1 MWKEITVFTTNDGL
15 DIVAGRFDMLGV
27 TQLEIN
33 EGLAG
38 VAGYLDEA
46 ASFWDYA
53 DPDELTP
60 EREPFVRAYI
70 ADVPENAKII
80 EAVAPA
86 MDELGKMDMGVDL
99 GSLRIEERLVS
110 EEDWANNWKA
120 YYKPLEI
127 GERLVVRPSWEA
139 IGNTDR
145 VVLSLDPGM
154 AFGTGTHQTTRLC
167 LEFLERLV
175 KNGDEM
181 LDLGCGS
188 GILSI
193 AGLLLGASHAIAVDI
208 DPIVETIAS
217 ENAAMNGIK
226 DEYRIMT
233 GDILSDDGIKREISK
248 QRYDIVTANIVASVI
263 IKLAPQIP
271 ALLKDDGVFIAS
283 GIILE
288 RLDEVKDALAN
299 NGLKVLEVKKLDEW
313 SALTAVKER
322 E

>member
-154 AFGTGTHQTTRLC
+154 AFGAGTHQSTRLC

-208 DPIVETIAS
+208 DPIVETIAA

>member
-139 IGNTDR
+139 IGDTDR

-208 DPIVETIAS
+208 DPIVENIAA

-233 GDILSDDGIKREISK
+233 GDILSDDCIKREISK

>member
-1 MWKEITVFTTNDGL
+1 
-15 DIVAGRFDMLGV
+15 
-27 TQLEIN
+27 
-33 EGLAG
+33 
-38 VAGYLDEA
+38 
-46 ASFWDYA
+46 
-53 DPDELTP
+53 
-60 EREPFVRAYI
+60 
-70 ADVPENAKII
+70 
-80 EAVAPA
+80 
-86 MDELGKMDMGVDL
+86 
-99 GSLRIEERLVS
+99 
-110 EEDWANNWKA
+110 
-120 YYKPLEI
+120 
-127 GERLVVRPSWEA
+127 
-139 IGNTDR
+139 
-145 VVLSLDPGM
+145 
-154 AFGTGTHQTTRLC
+154 
-167 LEFLERLV
+167 
-175 KNGDEM
+175 M

-208 DPIVETIAS
+208 DPIVETIAA

-288 RLDEVKDALAN
+288 RLDEVKNAFAN

>member
-70 ADVPENAKII
+70 ADGPENAEII

-139 IGNTDR
+139 IGDTDR

-208 DPIVETIAS
+208 DPIVETIAA

>member
-15 DIVAGRFDMLGV
+15 DIVAGRFDVLGV
-27 TQLEIN
+27 AQLEIN

-38 VAGYLDEA
+38 VAGYLNEA

-53 DPDELTP
+53 DPNELTP

-208 DPIVETIAS
+208 DPIVETIAA

>member
-1 MWKEITVFTTNDGL
+1 
-15 DIVAGRFDMLGV
+15 ML
-27 TQLEIN
+27 TQLSVFVEN
-33 EGLAG
+33 KFGRLA
-38 VAGYLDEA
+38 V
-46 ASFWDYA
+46 
-53 DPDELTP
+53 ELSG
-60 EREPFVRAYI
+60 I
-70 ADVPENAKII
+70 K
-80 EAVAPA
+80 
-86 MDELGKMDMGVDL
+86 
-99 GSLRIEERLVS
+99 

-127 GERLVVRPSWEA
+127 GERLVVRPSWET
-139 IGNTDR
+139 IGDTDR

-208 DPIVETIAS
+208 DPIVETIAA

>member
-1 MWKEITVFTTNDGL
+1 M
-15 DIVAGRFDMLGV
+15 
-27 TQLEIN
+27 
-33 EGLAG
+33 
-38 VAGYLDEA
+38 
-46 ASFWDYA
+46 
-53 DPDELTP
+53 
-60 EREPFVRAYI
+60 
-70 ADVPENAKII
+70 
-80 EAVAPA
+80 
-86 MDELGKMDMGVDL
+86 
-99 GSLRIEERLVS
+99 S

-139 IGNTDR
+139 IGDTDR

-208 DPIVETIAS
+208 DPIVETIAA

-288 RLDEVKDALAN
+288 RLDEVKNAFAN

>member
-127 GERLVVRPSWEA
+127 GERLVVRPSWET
-139 IGNTDR
+139 IGDTDR

-208 DPIVETIAS
+208 DPIVETIAA

>member
-1 MWKEITVFTTNDGL
+1 MWKEVTVFTTNDGL

-38 VAGYLDEA
+38 VAGYLNEA

-60 EREPFVRAYI
+60 EMEPFVRAYI
-70 ADVPENAKII
+70 ADVPENAEII

-139 IGNTDR
+139 IGDTDR

-208 DPIVETIAS
+208 DPIVETIAA

>member
-208 DPIVETIAS
+208 DPIVETIAA

-263 IKLAPQIP
+263 IKLATQIP

>member
-139 IGNTDR
+139 IGDTDR

-208 DPIVETIAS
+208 DPIVETIAA

>member
-1 MWKEITVFTTNDGL
+1 
-15 DIVAGRFDMLGV
+15 ML
-27 TQLEIN
+27 TQLSVFVEN
-33 EGLAG
+33 KFGRLA
-38 VAGYLDEA
+38 V
-46 ASFWDYA
+46 
-53 DPDELTP
+53 ELSG
-60 EREPFVRAYI
+60 I
-70 ADVPENAKII
+70 K
-80 EAVAPA
+80 
-86 MDELGKMDMGVDL
+86 
-99 GSLRIEERLVS
+99 

-139 IGNTDR
+139 IGDTDR

-208 DPIVETIAS
+208 DPIVETIAA

>member
-208 DPIVETIAS
+208 DPIVETIAA

>member
-15 DIVAGRFDMLGV
+15 DIVAGRFDVLGV
-27 TQLEIN
+27 AQLEIN

-127 GERLVVRPSWEA
+127 GERLVVRPSWET
-139 IGNTDR
+139 IGDTDR

-208 DPIVETIAS
+208 DPIVETIAA

>member
-70 ADVPENAKII
+70 VDVPENAEII

-139 IGNTDR
+139 IGDTDR

-208 DPIVETIAS
+208 DPIVETIAA

-288 RLDEVKDALAN
+288 RLDEVKNALAN

>member
-70 ADVPENAKII
+70 ADVPENAETI

-127 GERLVVRPSWEA
+127 GERLVVRPSWET
-139 IGNTDR
+139 IGDTDR

-154 AFGTGTHQTTRLC
+154 AFGTGMHQTTRLC

-208 DPIVETIAS
+208 DPIVETIAA